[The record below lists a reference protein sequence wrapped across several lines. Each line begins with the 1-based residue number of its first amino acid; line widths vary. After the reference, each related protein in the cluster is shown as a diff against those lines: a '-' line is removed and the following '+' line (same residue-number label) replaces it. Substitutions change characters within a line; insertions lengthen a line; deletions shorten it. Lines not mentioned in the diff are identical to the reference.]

1 MNRTLAILGIV
12 GFVVATVLYN
22 AAFTVRQDRQAVV
35 LRFGDPQRV
44 IRDPGL
50 NWKMPFVDNV
60 VTFDRRELMRDIQH
74 QEVTM
79 QDQKRML
86 ADAYVVYRIV
96 DPLTFLRQ
104 WQTVENFELR
114 LDAISGNILRGSL
127 AQMQFAAMLT
137 PQRLDFNRRVTEAV
151 RAETRRFGVE
161 IVDVRVTRTDVPDA
175 NAPAIFQRMVS
186 ERQREAAQERAEGAE
201 ISQRIR
207 AEADRD
213 RIVLVAEAT
222 RQSAVA
228 RGQGDGEATRIYA
241 EAFNR
246 DPQFYAFWRSLQAY
260 RAALDGG
267 GGTTMVLTPDSD
279 FFRYFRDMRG
289 SPEGGASPRPGA
301 APRAPAGPA
310 PAAPA
315 APPASQ

>member
-1 MNRTLAILGIV
+1 MNRALAALGVI
-12 GFVVATVLYN
+12 GFVAAVVLYN
-22 AAFTVRQDRQAVV
+22 AGFIVRQDRQAVV

-44 IRDPGL
+44 IREPGL
-50 NWKMPFVDNV
+50 NWKMPFIDNV
-60 VTFDRRELMRDIQH
+60 VLFDKRELMRDIQH

-104 WQTVENFELR
+104 WRTVENFELR
-114 LDAISGNILRGSL
+114 LDAISGNILRGAL

-161 IVDVRVTRTDVPDA
+161 IVEVRVTRTDVPDA

-213 RIVLVAEAT
+213 RIVLVADAT
-222 RQSAVA
+222 RQSAIA
-228 RGQGDGEATRIYA
+228 RGQGDSEAARIYA

-260 RAALDGG
+260 RAALGESGG

-289 SPEGGASPRPGA
+289 APEGGAAQR
-301 APRAPAGPA
+301 

-315 APPASQ
+315 PR

>member
-1 MNRTLAILGIV
+1 MNRTLAILGIAALAGV
-12 GFVVATVLYN
+12 TILYN

-114 LDAISGNILRGSL
+114 LDAII
-127 AQMQFAAMLT
+127 T
-137 PQRLDFNRRVTEAV
+137 
-151 RAETRRFGVE
+151 
-161 IVDVRVTRTDVPDA
+161 
-175 NAPAIFQRMVS
+175 
-186 ERQREAAQERAEGAE
+186 
-201 ISQRIR
+201 
-207 AEADRD
+207 
-213 RIVLVAEAT
+213 
-222 RQSAVA
+222 
-228 RGQGDGEATRIYA
+228 
-241 EAFNR
+241 
-246 DPQFYAFWRSLQAY
+246 
-260 RAALDGG
+260 GG
-267 GGTTMVLTPDSD
+267 GESEILLHW
-279 FFRYFRDMRG
+279 
-289 SPEGGASPRPGA
+289 
-301 APRAPAGPA
+301 
-310 PAAPA
+310 
-315 APPASQ
+315 